1 MTRLDALLGGLARER
16 STGALRLGRNGTI
29 FLHDGRVT
37 YMECAQTPGVERL
50 LTARGR
56 MTEAALRGLQAD
68 GGCARLLEEGALT
81 PGELQFAVLGAVLDA
96 AFFLLPISGTR
107 PKFRP
112 GERHWL
118 GGQWFFDV
126 AGLVRECAR
135 RRAHLADIWPSAE
148 VDTLPVRPVPWLP
161 GHGVTLTRV
170 QWEVIVGADQKATP
184 LELSKQLGRSGYA
197 VLLAVRRLAAAGLLT
212 PPDPSHTALPTPGR
226 AAPPDAGR
234 TALPASGRTI
244 PPGPGRGAAADK
256 RPRHAEPTDKRP
268 RHAEP
273 TDKRPR
279 HAEPADAA
287 EAADGGEAPGAGL
300 PKRARHPYERPPHDP
315 GAVAQPLGPPVT
327 GDPTDLALLM
337 RLKKALEELA

>member
-1 MTRLDALLGGLARER
+1 MTRLDALLAGLARER

-68 GGCARLLEEGALT
+68 GGCARLLEEGPLT
-81 PGELQFAVLGAVLDA
+81 PGELQFAVLGTVLDA

-118 GGQWFFDV
+118 GGQWFFEV

-135 RRAHLADIWPSAE
+135 RRAHLAEIWPSAD

-170 QWEVIVGADQKATP
+170 QWEVIVGADHKATP
-184 LELSKQLGRSGYA
+184 LELAKQLGRSGYA
-197 VLLAVRRLAAAGLLT
+197 VLLAVRRLAAAGLLA
-212 PPDPSHTALPTPGR
+212 PPDPGRTALSAPGR
-226 AAPPDAGR
+226 AAPGDPGRAAPGDPGR
-234 TALPASGRTI
+234 TALPA
-244 PPGPGRGAAADK
+244 PGRAAPADK
-256 RPRHAEPTDKRP
+256 RPKHAGPAEPD
-268 RHAEP
+268 
-273 TDKRPR
+273 
-279 HAEPADAA
+279 
-287 EAADGGEAPGAGL
+287 EAADGGGAPGAGL
-300 PKRARHPYERPPHDP
+300 PKRARHPYGRPPHDP
-315 GAVAQPLGPPVT
+315 GTAAQPLGPPVT

>member
-1 MTRLDALLGGLARER
+1 MTRLDALLAGLAHER

-68 GGCARLLEEGALT
+68 GGCARLLEEGPLT

-118 GGQWFFDV
+118 GGQWFFEV

-135 RRAHLADIWPSAE
+135 RRANLADIWPSAE

-170 QWEVIVGADQKATP
+170 QWEVIVGADHKATP
-184 LELSKQLGRSGYA
+184 LELAKQLGRSGYA
-197 VLLAVRRLAAAGLLT
+197 VLLAVRRLAAAGLLAP
-212 PPDPSHTALPTPGR
+212 PPDPGPTASPAPGR

-234 TALPASGRTI
+234 TTPPDALSAPGRAI
-244 PPGPGRGAAADK
+244 PPGPGRGVPADK
-256 RPRHAEPTDKRP
+256 RPRHAETESD
-268 RHAEP
+268 EV
-273 TDKRPR
+273 
-279 HAEPADAA
+279 
-287 EAADGGEAPGAGL
+287 ADGGEAFGAGL
-300 PKRARHPYERPPHDP
+300 PKRARHPYERPLHDP

>member
-161 GHGVTLTRV
+161 GHGVTLTR
-170 QWEVIVGADQKATP
+170 EI
-184 LELSKQLGRSGYA
+184 
-197 VLLAVRRLAAAGLLT
+197 
-212 PPDPSHTALPTPGR
+212 GR
-226 AAPPDAGR
+226 A
-234 TALPASGRTI
+234 
-244 PPGPGRGAAADK
+244 
-256 RPRHAEPTDKRP
+256 H
-268 RHAEP
+268 
-273 TDKRPR
+273 
-279 HAEPADAA
+279 
-287 EAADGGEAPGAGL
+287 
-300 PKRARHPYERPPHDP
+300 
-315 GAVAQPLGPPVT
+315 V
-327 GDPTDLALLM
+327 
-337 RLKKALEELA
+337 

>member
-1 MTRLDALLGGLARER
+1 MTRLDALLAGLARER

-68 GGCARLLEEGALT
+68 GGCARLLEEGTLT

-170 QWEVIVGADQKATP
+170 QWEVIVGADHKATP
-184 LELSKQLGRSGYA
+184 LELAKQLGRSGYS
-197 VLLAVRRLAAAGLLT
+197 VLVAVRRLAATGLLA
-212 PPDPSHTALPTPGR
+212 PPDP
-226 AAPPDAGR
+226 DR
-234 TALPASGRTI
+234 TALPAPGRAV

-256 RPRHAEPTDKRP
+256 RPRHAGT
-268 RHAEP
+268 AEP
-273 TDKRPR
+273 D
-279 HAEPADAA
+279 

>member
-1 MTRLDALLGGLARER
+1 MTRLDALLAGLAHER

-68 GGCARLLEEGALT
+68 GGCARLLEEGPLT

-118 GGQWFFDV
+118 GGQWFFEV
-126 AGLVRECAR
+126 AGLVRECGR

-170 QWEVIVGADQKATP
+170 QWEVIVGADHKATP
-184 LELSKQLGRSGYA
+184 LELAKQLGRSGYA

-212 PPDPSHTALPTPGR
+212 PPDPGR
-226 AAPPDAGR
+226 AAP
-234 TALPASGRTI
+234 
-244 PPGPGRGAAADK
+244 ADK
-256 RPRHAEPTDKRP
+256 RPRHAEPAGT
-268 RHAEP
+268 AGATEP
-273 TDKRPR
+273 D
-279 HAEPADAA
+279 EV
-287 EAADGGEAPGAGL
+287 ADGGEAPGAWL